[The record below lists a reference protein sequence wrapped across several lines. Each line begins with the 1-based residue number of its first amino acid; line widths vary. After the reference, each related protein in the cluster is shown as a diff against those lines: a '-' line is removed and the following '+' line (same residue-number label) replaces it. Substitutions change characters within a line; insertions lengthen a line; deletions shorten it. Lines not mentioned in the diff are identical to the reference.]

1 MKQVHDTPH
10 SSLTAEQ
17 QTLLEDTWK
26 AFIKGGANLQGKDRQ
41 RFREISQELSRL
53 SLQFE
58 ENTLA
63 ETNGFTLHLTE
74 EKDLS
79 GLPEDTIEAAAM
91 AAEEKK
97 LPGWLFTLHAPSYLP
112 FLKYADNRK
121 LAVENRSAR
130 PHAEKVPHEDMR
142 KLVGAALLIGVLR
155 NRS

>member
-1 MKQVHDTPH
+1 MKNDKIAQQISPRLTEYSNSIYMNPQLFQRVKQVHDTPH

-97 LPGWLFTLHAPSYLP
+97 TA
-112 FLKYADNRK
+112 R
-121 LAVENRSAR
+121 LAVYLTC
-130 PHAEKVPHEDMR
+130 AELPSFSE
-142 KLVGAALLIGVLR
+142 IC
-155 NRS
+155 